1 MSGSRDASRDASRDL
16 VAVSGAALKTED
28 VRTASHA
35 TQASGDLWKRRRRRQ
50 TVMLALITSTLLVTL
65 GFLALL
71 VGFVVARGAGVISWE
86 FISEMPRN
94 AMTEGGILPAILG
107 TLYLVAGAMVV
118 AAPLGVASAVF
129 LTEYAHQGP
138 LVRVIR
144 IGVNNLAGVPSVVF
158 GLFGLAVFVK
168 TLGLGVSIVSG
179 ALTLAIVVLPTII
192 RASEE
197 AIRAVPASYREASLA
212 LGATRWQT
220 VRYAVLPSAMPG
232 ILTGCILGIGRIAG
246 ETAPIMFTAA
256 TFYTARL
263 PGSIFEE
270 VQALAYH
277 IYALVTEGTHPEAQ
291 VPIAFGTAL
300 VLLALVLGVNLV
312 AIILR
317 SRYEKAR

>member
-1 MSGSRDASRDASRDL
+1 M
-16 VAVSGAALKTED
+16 
-28 VRTASHA
+28 
-35 TQASGDLWKRRRRRQ
+35 
-50 TVMLALITSTLLVTL
+50 MLALIVSALLVTL

-71 VGFVVARGAGVISWE
+71 VGFVVARGVGVISWE

-118 AAPLGVASAVF
+118 ATPLGVASAVF

-138 LVRVIR
+138 LVRAIR

-168 TLGLGVSIVSG
+168 MLGFGVSIVSG
-179 ALTLAIVVLPTII
+179 ALTLGIVVLPTII

-232 ILTGCILGIGRIAG
+232 ILTGCILGIGRVAG

-291 VPIAFGTAL
+291 IPIAFGTAL
-300 VLLALVLGVNLV
+300 VLLALVLGVDLV

-317 SRYEKAR
+317 SRYEKTR

>member
-1 MSGSRDASRDASRDL
+1 MRGAEDRAITGGRM
-16 VAVSGAALKTED
+16 VPSGAGAPGAPVGTRPAEAEAG
-28 VRTASHA
+28 V
-35 TQASGDLWKRRRRRQ
+35 RRQ
-50 TVMLALITSTLLVTL
+50 RRQRRQAGMFALMIAALVIAL

-71 VGFVVARGAGVISWE
+71 VGFVAARGISVINWE
-86 FISEMPRN
+86 FITQMPRN

-107 TLYLVAGAMVV
+107 TFYLVVGAMVM
-118 AAPLGVASAVF
+118 ATPLGVGSAIF
-129 LTEYAHQGP
+129 LTEYARQGP
-138 LVRVIR
+138 VVRAIR

-168 TLGLGVSIVSG
+168 MFGFGVSILSG
-179 ALTLAIVVLPTII
+179 ALTLGIVVLPTII

-197 AIRAVPASYREASLA
+197 AILAVPASYREASLA
-212 LGATRWQT
+212 LGATKWQT

-232 ILTGCILGIGRIAG
+232 ILTGCILGVGRVAG

-256 TFYTARL
+256 TFFTARL

-270 VQALAYH
+270 VQALPYH

-300 VLLALVLGVNLV
+300 VLLALVLGVDLA

-317 SRYEKAR
+317 SRYEKTR